1 MIITKENQRLY
12 LRPLD
17 FNMCRIFT
25 ALAEVVKNHGGRV
38 KPSRYTALI
47 SDREQDNGET
57 IPAPFTTYITF
68 ELDGMIYYFQVD
80 QNPFFPFYFNKTPA
94 KAGKYSRDAGLE
106 EFNKEWLF
114 DCFWQSNC
122 AQADIIEAANMIFN
136 GLCNA
141 PASQIIRSYNRVRVP
156 NTFDGGWHWEQKA
169 EPERFA
175 VIDW

>member
-25 ALAEVVKNHGGRV
+25 ALAQIVENNGGRV
-38 KPSRYTALI
+38 KPSRHTAMI
-47 SDREQDNGET
+47 SDRTQDGSEV
-57 IPAPFTTYITF
+57 IPVPFTTCITF
-68 ELDGMIYYFQVD
+68 ALDGLVYYFQVD
-80 QNPFFPFYFNKTPA
+80 QNPFFPFYFNKTQITS
-94 KAGKYSRDAGLE
+94 GKYSRDAGLE

-122 AQADIIEAANMIFN
+122 SQADIIEAANMIFN

-141 PASQIIRSYNRVRVP
+141 PVSKIIRDYKRVMVP
-156 NTFDGGWHWEQKA
+156 NMFDGGWHYERKA